1 MGLFPLS
8 QYFTSNRV
16 SWCCHST
23 GTRTPTSPL
32 FTHIRPTLFP
42 AQQLHDLM
50 LNYLCFN
57 TCASFS
63 EPGTE
68 VLTYISNKET
78 HTSQGAYCTVM
89 VLPTLIDA
97 APTCVYKSASA
108 LILPSQ
114 SLIPAEPLHQYLHS
128 VSPNFTD
135 FILPKSSH
143 HPVSLSILA
152 NSCTSLTHL
161 PNYGPSLGFYAVPVT
176 MLL

>member
-1 MGLFPLS
+1 MLS
-8 QYFTSNRV
+8 QHWYSHTYF
-16 SWCCHST
+16 ST
-23 GTRTPTSPL
+23 VH
-32 FTHIRPTLFP
+32 THQAHTFS
-42 AQQLHDLM
+42 AQQLHNLM

-68 VLTYISNKET
+68 VLTYISNKEI

-89 VLPTLIDA
+89 VVPTLIDA
-97 APTCVYKSASA
+97 PPTCVYRSASA
-108 LILPSQ
+108 LILSSQ

-143 HPVSLSILA
+143 HPISLSILA

-161 PNYGPSLGFYAVPVT
+161 PNYGPSLGFHAVPVT